1 MNCVQIRVKGTPV
14 SFQLQALL
22 NLYHKCEYSA
32 CISPLADS
40 LNSLSSSTQ
49 QLLTIQQGFK
59 LKVNLEVHS

>member
-14 SFQLQALL
+14 SFQLQSYL
-22 NLYHKCEYSA
+22 NLYHKCEYNA
-32 CISPLADS
+32 YIFPFVDS

-49 QLLTIQQGFK
+49 QVLSIQKGFK